1 MKVAAIISEYNPFHM
16 GHEYQ
21 INEIRRM
28 LGDDTAIIAIMSG
41 NYTQRAEPAVCDK
54 TLRAQAAVECG
65 ANLVLELPFPF
76 CMSSAE
82 FFAKSGVRIA
92 DQIGVVDYL
101 AFGSESGDITE
112 ISDIASVMMS
122 SEYELTLQTLIE
134 NSEYKEYGYPELCQI
149 ALARIYGREIT
160 RDFFTPNNIL
170 GIEYIKAIYE
180 LGGRITPITIK
191 REGSGYHDI
200 INPMS
205 EYQSATAI
213 REELASGNISALDY
227 VPKNAK
233 EIYLKAIND
242 GKMPSDVSRLDLS
255 VISSFRLNSPAENS
269 EIHDAAGGLYNRLC
283 DLSAEANSISS
294 LTSMAETKKYTRT
307 RIKRAIWNTYFGV
320 TSSDVR
326 LLPSYTQVLAMDS
339 VGRSLLKRIKKMSDF
354 PVITKPSSY
363 RELGEEICRQK
374 ELSNKADAIY
384 GLTLKNTNSG
394 RFPLIFTPYVKE

>member
-41 NYTQRAEPAVCDK
+41 NFTQRAEPAVCDK

-255 VISSFRLNSPAENS
+255 VISSFRLNSPAENG

>member
-112 ISDIASVMMS
+112 ISDIASVMLS

-213 REELASGNISALDY
+213 REELASANISALDY